1 MRRPLKI
8 AWLFLLAALLPIH
21 AQDSDI
27 LFNGDFQDALFE
39 EFVAEVEIQTGIS
52 FYYLENWTRGI
63 RVSASGEE
71 ISLRRTLDRVL
82 LPAGLTYTMDEYNR
96 VYLSD
101 RTPVVSRL
109 PDYTR
114 QVGLVFDE
122 GTDTGGD
129 ELTDTE
135 QKYIDGRRAGRLET
149 IRIGHITAANG
160 VNSAVIHGKIT
171 DVETGEP
178 LIGATIYFEELKKG
192 AATDVDGRFSIV
204 VNTGSYTV
212 DFNCMGMAAKRYYLE
227 VNSGGDLAVTMEK
240 SLISLTEVTIQAS
253 RYHNVRG
260 TQMGFDRLNY
270 KVLKEVPVVMGE
282 KDLLKIVQMLPGVQ
296 SVGEGSAGFNVRGSA
311 ADQNMI
317 YVNKVP
323 VYNSN
328 HLFGFFTSFSPD
340 IVKDFTLYKS
350 NLPASYGG
358 RLASFFDISTRQG
371 NMNEYTARGGISP
384 VTGHIAVEGPIK
396 KDKSAFVLSARSTY
410 MPIPIPEH
418 LST

>member
-135 QKYIDGRRAGRLET
+135 QKYIDGRRAGRSCEW
-149 IRIGHITAANG
+149 R
-160 VNSAVIHGKIT
+160 
-171 DVETGEP
+171 E
-178 LIGATIYFEELKKG
+178 
-192 AATDVDGRFSIV
+192 
-204 VNTGSYTV
+204 
-212 DFNCMGMAAKRYYLE
+212 
-227 VNSGGDLAVTMEK
+227 
-240 SLISLTEVTIQAS
+240 
-253 RYHNVRG
+253 
-260 TQMGFDRLNY
+260 
-270 KVLKEVPVVMGE
+270 
-282 KDLLKIVQMLPGVQ
+282 
-296 SVGEGSAGFNVRGSA
+296 
-311 ADQNMI
+311 
-317 YVNKVP
+317 
-323 VYNSN
+323 
-328 HLFGFFTSFSPD
+328 
-340 IVKDFTLYKS
+340 
-350 NLPASYGG
+350 
-358 RLASFFDISTRQG
+358 
-371 NMNEYTARGGISP
+371 
-384 VTGHIAVEGPIK
+384 
-396 KDKSAFVLSARSTY
+396 
-410 MPIPIPEH
+410 
-418 LST
+418 

>member
-270 KVLKEVPVVMGE
+270 KVLKEVPVA
-282 KDLLKIVQMLPGVQ
+282 
-296 SVGEGSAGFNVRGSA
+296 SRGTEC
-311 ADQNMI
+311 
-317 YVNKVP
+317 
-323 VYNSN
+323 
-328 HLFGFFTSFSPD
+328 G
-340 IVKDFTLYKS
+340 
-350 NLPASYGG
+350 
-358 RLASFFDISTRQG
+358 
-371 NMNEYTARGGISP
+371 
-384 VTGHIAVEGPIK
+384 
-396 KDKSAFVLSARSTY
+396 
-410 MPIPIPEH
+410 
-418 LST
+418 